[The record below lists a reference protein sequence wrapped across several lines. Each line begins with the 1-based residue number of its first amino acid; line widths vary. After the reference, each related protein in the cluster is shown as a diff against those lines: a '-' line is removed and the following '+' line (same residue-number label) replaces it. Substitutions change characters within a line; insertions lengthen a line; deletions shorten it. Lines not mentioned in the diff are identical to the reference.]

1 MFHTHDTFSGAKGW
15 FRQAL
20 NELFALFRKLIT
32 QAERAVILCALSAI
46 ALLLGVCFA
55 GCFASRLRRN
65 IIKVY
70 SAKIH
75 ADG

>member
-1 MFHTHDTFSGAKGW
+1 MTLSGLEGW
-15 FRQAL
+15 FRQTL
-20 NELFALFRKLIT
+20 NDLFALFQQLIT
-32 QAERAVILCALSAI
+32 QTERAVMLCAASAVT
-46 ALLLGVCFA
+46 LLLGVCFA